1 MGTASFDSARA
12 MLRACMCAAGPEP
25 MMADA
30 AFAVAQEPAWSP
42 WRDTALWL
50 LGEAHLLAGHLDE
63 ARALLAEAS
72 AVAAA
77 IRQRRYGR
85 HL

>member
-1 MGTASFDSARA
+1 MVRA
-12 MLRACMCAAGPEP
+12 TMCAAGPEP

-50 LGEAHLLAGHLDE
+50 LGEAHLLAGRLDE
-63 ARALLAEAS
+63 ARAALAEAS
-72 AVAAA
+72 ATAAA
-77 IRQRRYGR
+77 IKQHRCDR